1 VSVAFPYTK
10 TIAITL
16 LFIWVRMPLTFS
28 QPVDLNSRNTTAP
41 KPQAGIQLRTAASE
55 ICNNQID
62 DDRNGLT
69 DEQDF
74 SCYLNSGQTCNP
86 SSIIWACEAF
96 GSLMWAD
103 INAGI
108 VKYVGQMPLS
118 MTDITWAS
126 DGRLYGCGGIPNGI
140 YEIDP
145 NTAAVHFIKALDN
158 YIVSN
163 SMTADA
169 AGNLYM
175 VAYSMLT
182 GHNLI
187 VKVNL
192 ATWDICIVANI
203 TAANLGSAG
212 DLTFFN
218 DMLYLSCTNNSIAK
232 INVRTGGITT
242 QKFINSTTVGYF
254 GLTNLGDGF
263 LYVADQGKVYQV
275 DPVTMTVNSNPIIVM
290 SSSNIFIYGLAS
302 YPELCKAP
310 ICTAKTKVQP
320 KDNSP
325 FCANLGVQL
334 NAGLTT
340 CNNIVTAVWWTT
352 PDGNVVNGDQV
363 KAIQEGRYYLSYK
376 TTTGACNRMDSFD
389 VQFAV
394 NAPLQLDT
402 SYRGLV
408 GCNCTGSMTV
418 KAGCGSGN
426 FKYEWSN
433 GATTAS
439 VSNVCPGSYS
449 VKVTDLSWHTDT
461 TVSFNIPA
469 SGNSIQ
475 NAGIVTAGDHCN
487 QHDGSIII
495 DKVQGGTAP
504 YKYALNNLPP
514 GNDASFK
521 NLPANA
527 YTITIHDDAGCS
539 LQKQVTIQPVAGPD
553 KLWYSKKD
561 AYCGLPG
568 GTLIMD
574 SVRKGSV
581 PFFYSINNSAFSQQI
596 NHTNIPPGENT
607 IIVKDNFG
615 CTLKESV
622 FIDQSPALKIAISP
636 KDTTVCATQKITVSA
651 TVLSNNTGILYV
663 WNNEPPTIRNTFNTT
678 IISDT
683 KIPLLAIDK
692 NGCTSFDTALV
703 SAQYCDTLFAR
714 CVMFPSAFSPNRDGL
729 NDLFGAHIGSCEI
742 KKYKMVIYNRWGQ
755 MIFQTN
761 NFLQRWNGAIN
772 GYIQETGTYVFNC
785 VWEDGLG
792 HVHQVKGTVA
802 LIK

>member
-1 VSVAFPYTK
+1 MSVALSYTK
-10 TIAITL
+10 TFAITL
-16 LFIWVRMPLTFS
+16 LLLWVSMPLAFS
-28 QPVDLNSRNTTAP
+28 QPVDTNYKNTTARN
-41 KPQAGIQLRTAASE
+41 PQVRIQLRTAASE
-55 ICNNQID
+55 ICDNHID
-62 DDRNGLT
+62 DDNNGLT
-69 DEQDF
+69 DEQEF
-74 SCYLNSGQTCNP
+74 SCYLNSGQACKPN
-86 SSIIWACEAF
+86 SLIWACEGF

-103 INAGI
+103 INTGI
-108 VKYVGQMPLS
+108 QKYVGKMPVS

-140 YEIDP
+140 YEIDA
-145 NTAAVHFIKALDN
+145 NTASVQFVKALDN
-158 YIVSN
+158 YLVSN

-175 VAYSMLT
+175 VAYSILT
-182 GHNLI
+182 GHNQI

-192 ATWDICIVANI
+192 AAWDICVIANI

-218 DMLYLSCTNNSIAK
+218 DMLYLTCTNNSIAK
-232 INVRTGGITT
+232 INVRTGGIIT

-275 DPVTMTVNSNPIIVM
+275 DPVTMTVNSNPTIVM
-290 SSSNIFIYGLAS
+290 GQPNIFIYGLAS

-310 ICTAKTKVQP
+310 TCTAKTKVQP

-325 FCANLGVQL
+325 FCASLGVQL

-340 CNNIVTAVWWTT
+340 CNNIITAVWWTT

-363 KAIQEGRYYLSYK
+363 KAMQEGKYYLNYK
-376 TTTGACNRMDSFD
+376 TTTGTCNRMDSFD

-394 NAPLQLDT
+394 NAPLKVDT
-402 SYRGLV
+402 SYRGPG
-408 GCNCTGSMTV
+408 GCNCTGTMKV

-439 VSNVCPGSYS
+439 VSNVCPGNYS
-449 VKVTDLSWHTDT
+449 VKVTDLNWHTDT
-461 TVSFNIPA
+461 TVYFNIPA
-469 SGNSIQ
+469 SNNNIQ
-475 NAGIVTAGDHCN
+475 NASIVTVGDHCN
-487 QHDGSIII
+487 QHDGSITI
-495 DKVQGGTAP
+495 DKIQGGTAP

-527 YTITIHDDAGCS
+527 YTIIILDDAGCN
-539 LQKQVTIQPVAGPD
+539 LQKQVAIQPVAGPE

-561 AYCGLPG
+561 AYCGLPAG
-568 GTLIMD
+568 ALIMD
-574 SVRKGSV
+574 SVRKGSA
-581 PFFYSINNSAFSQQI
+581 PFFFSINNSVFSQQI
-596 NHTNIPPGENT
+596 NYTNIPPGENT

-615 CTLKESV
+615 CMLKESV
-622 FIDQSPALKIAISP
+622 FINQSPALKIAINP
-636 KDTTVCATQKITVSA
+636 KDTTVCATQKITFRA
-651 TVLSNNTGILYV
+651 TVLSNNTGIKYL
-663 WNNEPPTIRNTFNTT
+663 WNNELPTIKTTFNTT

-683 KIPLLAIDK
+683 KVPLQAIDI
-692 NGCTSFDTALV
+692 NGCTAFDTANV

-729 NDLFGAHIGSCEI
+729 NDLFGPHIGSCEI

-761 NFLQRWNGAIN
+761 NVLQRWNGAIN

-792 HVHQVKGTVA
+792 HVHQMKGTVA